1 MTTETWPD
9 IPLAEW
15 AETRDTLHLWTQIVG
30 KVRLTQTPWINHSWH
45 ATFYVTSR
53 GLTTSL
59 MPHGERQFAMTF
71 DFVDHRLLV
80 TTVEGDQTS
89 IALVPK
95 SVATFYRE
103 VMKALDD
110 LGLPVEIH
118 THPSEIAD
126 GIPFPDDETHAAYD
140 GEYARRFWR
149 TLASSHRVLQK
160 FRSTFVGKASPVHFF
175 WGSFDL
181 SLTLFSGKRAKPSDM
196 KMPHMP
202 LWVSREASTQEQAA
216 FGFWPGTVGGPWPGP
231 AFYAYGHPAPKDF
244 AKTKIR
250 STAATFPEAM
260 GEWVL
265 PYDAV
270 RNAKNPDAE
279 LLGFLEDM
287 YKGVAEPGKWRKRLV
302 RTEKLPRKTRAR
314 KASPRAAERP
324 RA

>member
-9 IPLAEW
+9 IPLAGW

-45 ATFYVTSR
+45 GTLYVTSR

-59 MPHGERQFAMTF
+59 VPHGERLFAMTF

-160 FRSTFVGKASPVHFF
+160 FRSTFLGKASPVHFF

-181 SLTLFSGKRAKPSDM
+181 AVTRFSGRTAPERPGADAIT
-196 KMPHMP
+196 
-202 LWVSREASTQEQAA
+202 REAYSHEVISH
-216 FGFWPGTVGGPWPGP
+216 GWWPGGGAVNEP
-231 AFYAYGHPAPKDF
+231 AFYAYAAPEPAGLKTARVEPAAAFYSTELSEFILPYEAVRRSPAPEADLRAF
-244 AKTKIR
+244 LT
-250 STAATFPEAM
+250 STYGAAAQLAGWDRRT
-260 GEWVL
+260 
-265 PYDAV
+265 
-270 RNAKNPDAE
+270 
-279 LLGFLEDM
+279 LE
-287 YKGVAEPGKWRKRLV
+287 
-302 RTEKLPRKTRAR
+302 RTVSA
-314 KASPRAAERP
+314 
-324 RA
+324 